1 MSIQSSIMTA
11 TLAQKSV
18 PLPYQDSPEKGSP
31 AGGQL
36 NSINDLIL
44 HKAKTVPNTPLIA
57 YPISKDGQSRLLEYT
72 SRDIDLFVDATAKE
86 LDRLGLKPQNSR
98 SDQSEVVAMIGPSNL
113 DYVISLLALS
123 RMGFTVLFLSTRL
136 HTEAYVSLL
145 QKTNCTKIVAS
156 DKFSPVIDS
165 IQSVYPLRKFPLLDR
180 SLYTKRNPT
189 ESRFQR
195 STELVKE
202 EDCIA
207 FIVHSSG
214 STGLP
219 KPIFQTHRSCLSNYA
234 LGSGMRAF
242 VTLPL
247 FHNHGLATTFRGI
260 VANKR
265 TVLYNAEL
273 PLTNANLVTAMELA
287 DPESFN
293 GVPFALKVLSESEE
307 GISAL
312 RKCKLVLF
320 GGSSCPDELGDKLVN
335 AGVYLVG
342 HYGATEMGQ
351 LMTSLRDPEDK
362 SWNYVRPLPKVKP
375 YLRFVPIGEG
385 MYECVVLDGLPT
397 KVMSNS
403 DDPPNSYYTRDTF
416 VPHPTISDAWKYKG
430 RLDDRIT
437 LFNGEKVLPIPYE
450 NQVRQNELIS
460 DCLVFGVGMAFPGLL
475 VFPSENAAGMNKSE
489 ILQQIAPT
497 IELANSRAEKFGY
510 VSPEMIEIMDR
521 GIEYPRTDKGTT
533 IRAACYK
540 KFSDIIDAVY
550 QRFEN
555 PDAADEGS
563 GRVLDQQGMEQ
574 YLLDLFT
581 RRLGID
587 GISTDTDL
595 FEAGTDSL
603 QSLRARSYMMHDL
616 YLAGKVLEQNVVY
629 EHPSVKNLARY
640 LSSLN
645 TGTGSDQKDELK
657 EMKELINKYSSFQP
671 FRPGCQV
678 PEGDVVL
685 LTGATGTLGAHIL
698 SQLLQVPHVRAVYC
712 LVRAKSESAAME
724 RVTSTLSAKLLSLSN
739 ADKVIAVPS
748 DLSKADLGLEPETF
762 SHLQSTVTTVIHSAW
777 AVNFNLGVSSFEN
790 HHIRGTWNLL
800 RLCHSVPFARPARF
814 SFVSSVSAAA
824 GTPAPAVVREALVD
838 NPAHAQNMGY
848 ARSKYVTEHIV
859 RAAAA
864 STGQQARVLRTG
876 QIVFDT
882 TNGLWNQTEA
892 IPLMIRSATT
902 IGALPS
908 LDETPSWLPV
918 DKCAEAIL
926 QLSEVA
932 VPFNEAITRDSYDP
946 DVVFHVQ
953 NPTTFRW
960 TEDLL
965 PALRD
970 AGLHFETVPQREW
983 VRRLRECKLDV
994 QKNPTLKLVEF
1005 FADKYDNDR
1014 PGRKGLVFSTE
1025 KTAERSQVIRDGIDA
1040 IEGGLIAKCVRAWEE
1055 SWNKTA

>member
-1 MSIQSSIMTA
+1 MTA

-18 PLPYQDSPEKGSP
+18 PLPYQDDAQNDSAEE
-31 AGGQL
+31 GQL
-36 NSINDLIL
+36 NCINDLIL
-44 HKAKTVPNTPLIA
+44 HKARTVPNTPMIA
-57 YPISKDGQSRLLEYT
+57 YPASKDGGSLLLEYT
-72 SRDIDLFVDATAKE
+72 SRDIDLFVDAVAKK
-86 LDRLGLKPQNSR
+86 LDHLGLKPQKQK
-98 SDQSEVVAMIGPSNL
+98 SDQSEVVALIGPSNL

-123 RMGFTVLFLSTRL
+123 RMGFAVLFLSTRL
-136 HTEAYVSLL
+136 QTEAYVSLL
-145 QKTNCTKIVAS
+145 QKTDCLKIVAS
-156 DKFSPVIDS
+156 DKFSSVIE
-165 IQSVYPLRKFPLLDR
+165 SVQAVRPLQKFPLLDLSTYRTR
-180 SLYTKRNPT
+180 SQT

-195 STELVKE
+195 SIELVKE

-273 PLTNANLVTAMELA
+273 PLTKANLVTAMELA

-293 GVPFALKVLSESEE
+293 GVPYALKVLSESEE

-351 LMTSLRDPEDK
+351 LMTSLRDPADK

-375 YLRFVPIGEG
+375 FLRFVPIGEG
-385 MYECVVLDGLPT
+385 MYECVVLDGLPS

-403 DDPPNSYYTRDTF
+403 DDPPNSYHTRDTF
-416 VPHPTISDAWKYKG
+416 TPHPTIPDAWKYQG

-450 NQVRQNELIS
+450 NQVRQNEFIS

-475 VFPSENAAGMNKSE
+475 VFPSDSTDGMGESD
-489 ILQQIAPT
+489 ILERITPA

-510 VSPEMIEIMDR
+510 ISPEMIEIMDR
-521 GIEYPRTDKGTT
+521 GVEYPRTDKGTI

-540 KFSDIIDAVY
+540 RFAEVIDAVY
-550 QRFEN
+550 RRFET

-563 GRVLDQQGMEQ
+563 GRVLDQQGMEE

-581 RRLGID
+581 RRLGIE
-587 GISTDTDL
+587 GISTKTDL

-603 QSLRARSYMMHDL
+603 QSLRARSYIMHDL
-616 YLAGKVLEQNVVY
+616 FLEGKILEQNVVF
-629 EHPSVKNLARY
+629 EHQSVANLARY
-640 LSSLN
+640 LSSLT
-645 TGTGSDQKDELK
+645 TGTEIDRKDEVK
-657 EMKELINKYSSFQP
+657 EMKQLIAKYSSFQS
-671 FRPGCQV
+671 FSPGKEV
-678 PEGDVVL
+678 PDGDVVL

-698 SQLLQVPHVRAVYC
+698 SQLAQVPHVRAIYC
-712 LVRAKSESAAME
+712 LVRANSESAATD
-724 RVTSTLSAKLLSLSN
+724 RVISSLGAKKLLPLPK
-739 ADKVIAVPS
+739 DKRIVALPS
-748 DLSKADLGLEPETF
+748 DLSRPDLGLQPEIF
-762 SHLQSTVTTVIHSAW
+762 SLLQTTITTVIHSAW

-800 RLCHSVPFARPARF
+800 RLCHSVPFARPARL

-824 GTPAPAVVREALVD
+824 GTPAPAVVPEALVA
-838 NPAHAQNMGY
+838 NPEHAQNMGY
-848 ARSKYVTEHIV
+848 ARSKFVTEHVV

-864 STGQQARVLRTG
+864 ATGQQARVLRTG

-882 TNGLWNQTEA
+882 SNGLWNQTEA
-892 IPLMIRSATT
+892 IPLMIRAATT

-908 LDETPSWLPV
+908 LDETPSWMPV
-918 DKCAEAIL
+918 DKCAAAIL
-926 QLSEVA
+926 QLSGVEI
-932 VPFNEAITRDSYDP
+932 PFVDAINADNYDP

-953 NPTTFRW
+953 NPKTFRW

-970 AGLHFETVPQREW
+970 AGLSFETIAQREW
-983 VRRLRECKLDV
+983 VRLLRECKQDPE
-994 QKNPTLKLVEF
+994 KNPTLKLVDF

-1025 KTAERSQVIRDGIDA
+1025 KTAERSQVIRDGVDA
-1040 IEGGLIAKCVRAWEE
+1040 IGGGLIAKCVRAWRETWD
-1055 SWNKTA
+1055 SAA

>member
-1 MSIQSSIMTA
+1 MTA
-11 TLAQKSV
+11 TLAQKSI
-18 PLPYQDSPEKGSP
+18 PLPYQDDAQHE
-31 AGGQL
+31 AAEEGQL
-36 NSINDLIL
+36 NCINDLIL
-44 HKAKTVPNTPLIA
+44 LKARTVPNIPMIA
-57 YPISKDGQSRLLEYT
+57 YPASKDGASLLLEYT
-72 SRDIDLFVDATAKE
+72 SRDIDLFVDAAAKK
-86 LDRLGLKPQNSR
+86 LDRLGLKPQKQK
-98 SDQSEVVAMIGPSNL
+98 SDHGEVVALIGPSNL

-123 RMGFTVLFLSTRL
+123 RMGFGVLFLSTRL

-145 QKTNCTKIVAS
+145 QKTHCVKIVAS
-156 DKFSPVIDS
+156 DKFSSVIE
-165 IQSVYPLRKFPLLDR
+165 SVQAHHPLQKFPLLDQSSYRAR
-180 SLYTKRNPT
+180 SQT
-189 ESRFQR
+189 EPRFQR
-195 STELVKE
+195 SIELVRE
-202 EDCIA
+202 EDCVA

-293 GVPFALKVLSESEE
+293 GVPYALKVLSESEE

-351 LMTSLRDPEDK
+351 LMTSLRDPADK

-375 YLRFVPIGEG
+375 FLRFVPIGEG
-385 MYECVVLDGLPT
+385 MFECVVLDGLPS

-403 DDPPNSYYTRDTF
+403 DDPPNSYHTRDTF
-416 VPHPTISDAWKYKG
+416 VPHPTIPDAWKYQG

-475 VFPSENAAGMNKSE
+475 VFPSDSTAGMSKSE
-489 ILQQIAPT
+489 ILERIAPA
-497 IELANSRAEKFGY
+497 IKLANSRAEKFGY
-510 VSPEMIEIMDR
+510 ISPEMIEIMDR
-521 GIEYPRTDKGTT
+521 GIEYPRTDKGTI

-540 KFSDIIDAVY
+540 RFADIIDAVY
-550 QRFEN
+550 RRFEN
-555 PDAADEGS
+555 PDAADVGS
-563 GRVLDQQGMEQ
+563 GRVLDQQGMEE

-581 RRLGID
+581 RRLGIE
-587 GISTDTDL
+587 GIFTETDL

-616 YLAGKVLEQNVVY
+616 YLAGNILPQNVVF
-629 EHPSVKNLARY
+629 EHPSIANLARY
-640 LSSLN
+640 LSSLSM
-645 TGTGSDQKDELK
+645 GTEIDRKDEVK
-657 EMKELINKYSSFQP
+657 EMRELIAKYSSFPP
-671 FRPGCQV
+671 FRPGEKV

-698 SQLLQVPHVRAVYC
+698 SQLAQIPHVRAVYC
-712 LVRAKSESAAME
+712 LVRANSEPAAMD
-724 RVTSTLSAKLLSLSN
+724 RVKSSLDTKKLLPLSN
-739 ADKVIAVPS
+739 NNAKVVALPS
-748 DLSKADLGLEPETF
+748 DLSRPDLGLKPDIF
-762 SHLQSTVTTVIHSAW
+762 SLLQSTVTTVIHSAW

-814 SFVSSVSAAA
+814 SFISSVSAAA
-824 GTPAPAVVREALVD
+824 GTPAPAVVPEALVV
-838 NPAHAQNMGY
+838 NPEHAQNMGY
-848 ARSKYVTEHIV
+848 ARSKFVTEHIIH
-859 RAAAA
+859 AAAT

-882 TNGLWNQTEA
+882 ENGLWNQTEA
-892 IPLMIRSATT
+892 IPLMIRAATT

-918 DKCAEAIL
+918 DKCAAAIL
-926 QLSEVA
+926 QLSGAEI
-932 VPFNEAITRDSYDP
+932 PFVDAINIDSYDP

-953 NPTTFRW
+953 NPKTFRW
-960 TEDLL
+960 TEDFL

-970 AGLHFETVPQREW
+970 AGLRFEIVAQREW
-983 VRRLRECKLDV
+983 VRLLRECKQDPER
-994 QKNPTLKLVEF
+994 NPTLKLIDF

-1014 PGRKGLVFSTE
+1014 PGRKGLVFNTA

-1040 IEGGLIAKCVRAWEE
+1040 IGGGLIAKCVRAWRETWD
-1055 SWNKTA
+1055 SAA